1 MPRDE
6 VLHALAA
13 ASPIPLLISRQS
25 DGEIL
30 YCNEKLAALIGMPV
44 AELVGRRTP
53 DFYDDPRDRSAMVEE
68 LRRQGRIRDR
78 ETFLRSCEGA
88 PIWVVCNIEPFLLD
102 GEALLLTAL
111 FDVTRRKEI
120 EARLQD
126 SEARFRGFVENASEI
141 VFALDD
147 HGLFTYLS
155 PNLSRILGYT
165 PQQIVGQSFDVL
177 VHADD
182 LPRLWECTE
191 LTKETGQVQPS
202 CEFRMR
208 RTDGSTRWFSST
220 LAPLKNQ
227 AGTVSGLTGTAHDIT
242 PEKQAIVE
250 LEEANHNLRD
260 AQLRLLEKE
269 KMASLGMLMAGIAHE
284 IRTPLSAVGSTQRT
298 ITQALDKLTCELRQA
313 HPEVLSDANVA
324 RILKVLCDSA
334 RVVGDGSTRVTEIVQ
349 RLRRFSCSDEVKFC
363 LVDVNAIAED
373 TLALI
378 HHELRHEVAIQRRFG
393 ENVTL
398 LGYPG
403 RLNQVLVNLLMN
415 AAHAVRARGR
425 GTITLETRALPDRVE
440 IEIRDDGIGI
450 PEANLDQI
458 FARGF
463 TTKRGEGSGLGLA
476 ICKAIVNEHH
486 GSIHASSQGGAGAT
500 FRIVLPRCPPEPL
513 PLGRPCGSA
522 GRGA

>member
-1 MPRDE
+1 M
-6 VLHALAA
+6 LHALAE
-13 ASPIPLLISRQS
+13 ASPIPLVISRQS

-30 YCNEKLAALIGMPV
+30 YGNEKLAALVGVPV
-44 AELVGRRTP
+44 AQLLGRRTL
-53 DFYDDPRDRSAMVEE
+53 DFYDDPQERSAVVEE
-68 LRRQGRIRDR
+68 LRRDGRIRDR
-78 ETFLRSCEGA
+78 EVLLRSGSGA
-88 PIWVVCNIEPFLLD
+88 PLWVVCSIEPFLQGD
-102 GEALLLTAL
+102 EALLLTAL
-111 FDVTRRKEI
+111 FDVTRRKEV
-120 EARLQD
+120 EGRLQN

-141 VFALDD
+141 VFALDN

-155 PNLSRILGYT
+155 PNLSRILGYA
-165 PQQIVGQSFDVL
+165 PQQLEGQSFDVL

-182 LPRLWECTE
+182 LPRLWERTE

-220 LAPLKNQ
+220 LAPLEGE
-227 AGTVSGLTGTAHDIT
+227 AGSVIGLTGTAHDIT
-242 PEKQAIVE
+242 QEKQAIVE
-250 LEEANHNLRD
+250 LEAANHDLRD

-298 ITQALDKLTCELRQA
+298 ITQALDKLTLELRRA

-349 RLRRFSCSDEVKFC
+349 RLRRFSCSDEVKLC

-378 HHELRHEVAIQRRFG
+378 HHELRHEVSIQRRFG

-425 GTITLETRALPDRVE
+425 GTITLETRALTDRIE
-440 IEIRDDGIGI
+440 IEIRDDG
-450 PEANLDQI
+450 
-458 FARGF
+458 
-463 TTKRGEGSGLGLA
+463 
-476 ICKAIVNEHH
+476 V
-486 GSIHASSQGGAGAT
+486 
-500 FRIVLPRCPPEPL
+500 
-513 PLGRPCGSA
+513 
-522 GRGA
+522 